1 MKYRMTIC
9 KDIICMLKNENT
21 ISMIEIF
28 ENKYSLYYLLFNYYH
43 ETLKGKQHRS
53 INRWKKLAEVY

>member
-28 ENKYSLYYLLFNYYH
+28 ENKYSLYYLLHGYYH
-43 ETLKGKQHRS
+43 ETLIGTPNRS
-53 INRWKKLAEVY
+53 VSRWKKLAEVY